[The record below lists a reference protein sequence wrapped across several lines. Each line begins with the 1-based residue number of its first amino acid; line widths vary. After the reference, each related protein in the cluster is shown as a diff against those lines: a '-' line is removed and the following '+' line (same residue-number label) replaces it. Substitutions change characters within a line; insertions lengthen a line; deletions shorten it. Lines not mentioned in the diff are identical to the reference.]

1 MIRHSIFK
9 TVIQPLTPPT
19 PNSMRTTIR
28 NLVCAGLL
36 LAASSPARALTIVRT
51 NDASMSDPTI
61 ISPADAAAASAAFDY
76 AAGQIMALYSDPVQI
91 NIILAA
97 TTDPSV
103 LGQSTAPLVGTFTYD
118 HIRTLLINDNTAHPS
133 PDGTTSTAALPAV
146 NPYACT
152 TFLMARG
159 LAKALG
165 NIPSDA
171 TNDGTFT
178 FGTSFTYT
186 YDPAN
191 RAVAGK
197 FDFIG
202 VAFHEITEVMGR
214 VARLNQTGNCNRPYD
229 VFRFLGAGTQS
240 LIFTDSNVYF
250 SVNGG
255 VTNLKNFN
263 ANGNGGDLGDW
274 ASGSNDA
281 FNAFSSSGVENDLT
295 PVDVRVMDV
304 IGWNRVT
311 TGGGPPNDQCTGAI
325 ALSTGVT
332 RTDNTA
338 NATSTGDPTPTCV
351 SNFGKGVWY
360 TFTPTTNGTVTIS
373 TCASDFDTV
382 LQIYRGSCGA
392 LTPVPNGC
400 DDDNGPI
407 CQGNQASV
415 SFAGTAGTTY
425 RILAG
430 GFGSTTGNLRI
441 VASVTARPATDFN
454 GDGHPDYA
462 LYNASTRQTFVWLL
476 NGNYVHFGGASGPTL
491 PAGWQVVGVADFNG
505 DSHPDYAL
513 YNASTRQTA
522 IWHLNGNYVH
532 FGGASGPTLPPG
544 WNLIF

>member
-1 MIRHSIFK
+1 
-9 TVIQPLTPPT
+9 
-19 PNSMRTTIR
+19 MRTTIR
-28 NLVCAGLL
+28 NLVCACLL

-97 TTDPSV
+97 TTDPTV
-103 LGQSTAPLVGTFTYD
+103 LGQNINPLVGTFTYD
-118 HIRTLLINDNTAHPS
+118 QIRTLLINDNTAHPS

-152 TFLMARG
+152 TFLVARG

-178 FGTSFTYT
+178 FGTTHAYT

-191 RAVAGK
+191 RAVPGR

-202 VAFHEITEVMGR
+202 VALHEITEIMGR

-250 SVNGG
+250 SVDGG
-255 VTNLKNFN
+255 TTNLKNFN

-281 FNAFSSSGVENDLT
+281 FNAFSDSGVENDLT

-304 IGWNRVT
+304 IGWDLT
-311 TGGGPPNDQCTGAI
+311 HPPFFMGEVP
-325 ALSTGVT
+325 LSNGVYYLQFPNGT
-332 RTDNTA
+332 PFGYYSYLTDPHFIYHFDMGFEYWFDANNADRGIFFYDFMSNHFFYTSPSFPFPYLYDFSLNTVLYYYP
-338 NATSTGDPTPTCV
+338 DPHNP
-351 SNFGKGVWY
+351 GRY
-360 TFTPTTNGTVTIS
+360 TTNPRYFYNFATG
-373 TCASDFDTV
+373 
-382 LQIYRGSCGA
+382 QII
-392 LTPVPNGC
+392 TM
-400 DDDNGPI
+400 
-407 CQGNQASV
+407 
-415 SFAGTAGTTY
+415 
-425 RILAG
+425 
-430 GFGSTTGNLRI
+430 
-441 VASVTARPATDFN
+441 
-454 GDGHPDYA
+454 
-462 LYNASTRQTFVWLL
+462 
-476 NGNYVHFGGASGPTL
+476 
-491 PAGWQVVGVADFNG
+491 
-505 DSHPDYAL
+505 
-513 YNASTRQTA
+513 
-522 IWHLNGNYVH
+522 
-532 FGGASGPTLPPG
+532 
-544 WNLIF
+544 

>member
-1 MIRHSIFK
+1 
-9 TVIQPLTPPT
+9 
-19 PNSMRTTIR
+19 MRTTIR
-28 NLVCAGLL
+28 NLVCACLL

-97 TTDPSV
+97 TTDPTV
-103 LGQSTAPLVGTFTYD
+103 LGQNNAPLVGTFTYD
-118 HIRTLLINDNTAHPS
+118 QIRTLLINDNTAHPS

-152 TFLMARG
+152 TFLVARG

-178 FGTSFTYT
+178 FGTTHAYT

-191 RAVAGK
+191 RAVPGR

-202 VAFHEITEVMGR
+202 VAFHEITEIMGR

-250 SVNGG
+250 SVDGG
-255 VTNLKNFN
+255 TTNLKNFN

-281 FNAFSSSGVENDLT
+281 FNAFSDSGVENDLT

-304 IGWNRVT
+304 IGWDLT
-311 TGGGPPNDQCTGAI
+311 HPPFFMGEVP
-325 ALSTGVT
+325 LSNGFYYLQFPNGTPFGYYSYL
-332 RTDNTA
+332 TDPHFIYHFDMGYEYWFDANNADRGIFFYDFMSNHFFYTSPSFPFPYLYDFSLNTVLYYYP
-338 NATSTGDPTPTCV
+338 DPHNP
-351 SNFGKGVWY
+351 GRY
-360 TFTPTTNGTVTIS
+360 TTNPRYFYNFATG
-373 TCASDFDTV
+373 
-382 LQIYRGSCGA
+382 QII
-392 LTPVPNGC
+392 TM
-400 DDDNGPI
+400 
-407 CQGNQASV
+407 
-415 SFAGTAGTTY
+415 
-425 RILAG
+425 
-430 GFGSTTGNLRI
+430 
-441 VASVTARPATDFN
+441 
-454 GDGHPDYA
+454 
-462 LYNASTRQTFVWLL
+462 
-476 NGNYVHFGGASGPTL
+476 
-491 PAGWQVVGVADFNG
+491 
-505 DSHPDYAL
+505 
-513 YNASTRQTA
+513 
-522 IWHLNGNYVH
+522 
-532 FGGASGPTLPPG
+532 
-544 WNLIF
+544 

>member
-1 MIRHSIFK
+1 
-9 TVIQPLTPPT
+9 
-19 PNSMRTTIR
+19 MRTTIR

-36 LAASSPARALTIVRT
+36 LAAFSPARALTIVRT

-97 TTDPSV
+97 TTDPTV
-103 LGQSTAPLVGTFTYD
+103 LGQSNAPLVGTFTYD
-118 HIRTLLINDNTAHPS
+118 QIRTLLINDNTAHPS

-152 TFLMARG
+152 TFLVSRG

-178 FGTSFTYT
+178 FGTTHAYT
-186 YDPAN
+186 YEPAN
-191 RAVAGK
+191 RAVPGR

-202 VAFHEITEVMGR
+202 VALHEITEIMGR

-281 FNAFSSSGVENDLT
+281 FNAFSDSGVENNLT
-295 PVDVRVMDV
+295 SVDVRVMDV
-304 IGWNRVT
+304 IGWDLT
-311 TGGGPPNDQCTGAI
+311 HPPFFMGEVP
-325 ALSTGVT
+325 LSNGVYYLQF
-332 RTDNTA
+332 
-338 NATSTGDPTPTCV
+338 P
-351 SNFGKGVWY
+351 
-360 TFTPTTNGTVTIS
+360 NGTPFGYYSYLTDPRFIYHFDMGFEYWFD
-373 TCASDFDTV
+373 ANNADRGIFFYDFMSNHFFYTSPSFRFPYLYDFSLNTV
-382 LQIYRGSCGA
+382 LYYYPDPNRPGHYSTNPRYFYNFATGQIISM
-392 LTPVPNGC
+392 
-400 DDDNGPI
+400 
-407 CQGNQASV
+407 
-415 SFAGTAGTTY
+415 
-425 RILAG
+425 
-430 GFGSTTGNLRI
+430 
-441 VASVTARPATDFN
+441 
-454 GDGHPDYA
+454 
-462 LYNASTRQTFVWLL
+462 
-476 NGNYVHFGGASGPTL
+476 
-491 PAGWQVVGVADFNG
+491 
-505 DSHPDYAL
+505 
-513 YNASTRQTA
+513 
-522 IWHLNGNYVH
+522 
-532 FGGASGPTLPPG
+532 
-544 WNLIF
+544 

>member
-1 MIRHSIFK
+1 
-9 TVIQPLTPPT
+9 
-19 PNSMRTTIR
+19 MRTTIR
-28 NLVCAGLL
+28 NLVCACLL

-97 TTDPSV
+97 TTDPTV
-103 LGQSTAPLVGTFTYD
+103 LGQNNAPLVGTFTYD
-118 HIRTLLINDNTAHPS
+118 QIRTLLINDNTAHPS

-152 TFLMARG
+152 TFLVARG

-178 FGTSFTYT
+178 FGTTHAYT

-191 RAVAGK
+191 RAVPGR

-202 VAFHEITEVMGR
+202 VALHEITEIMGR

-250 SVNGG
+250 SVDGG
-255 VTNLKNFN
+255 TTNLKNFN

-281 FNAFSSSGVENDLT
+281 FNAFSDSGVENDLT

-304 IGWNRVT
+304 IGWDLT
-311 TGGGPPNDQCTGAI
+311 HPPFFMGEVP
-325 ALSTGVT
+325 LSNGFYYLQFPNGTPFGYYSYL
-332 RTDNTA
+332 TDPHFIYHFDMGYEYWFDANNADRGIFFYDFMSNHFFYTSPSFPFPYLYDFSLNTVLYYYP
-338 NATSTGDPTPTCV
+338 DPHNP
-351 SNFGKGVWY
+351 GRY
-360 TFTPTTNGTVTIS
+360 TTNPRY
-373 TCASDFDTV
+373 F
-382 LQIYRGSCGA
+382 Y
-392 LTPVPNGC
+392 
-400 DDDNGPI
+400 
-407 CQGNQASV
+407 
-415 SFAGTAGTTY
+415 SFA
-425 RILAG
+425 
-430 GFGSTTGNLRI
+430 TGQI
-441 VASVTARPATDFN
+441 ITM
-454 GDGHPDYA
+454 
-462 LYNASTRQTFVWLL
+462 
-476 NGNYVHFGGASGPTL
+476 
-491 PAGWQVVGVADFNG
+491 
-505 DSHPDYAL
+505 
-513 YNASTRQTA
+513 
-522 IWHLNGNYVH
+522 
-532 FGGASGPTLPPG
+532 
-544 WNLIF
+544 

>member
-1 MIRHSIFK
+1 
-9 TVIQPLTPPT
+9 
-19 PNSMRTTIR
+19 MRTTIR

-97 TTDPSV
+97 TTDPTV
-103 LGQSTAPLVGTFTYD
+103 LGQSNAPLVGTFTYD
-118 HIRTLLINDNTAHPS
+118 QIRTLLINDNIAHPS

-165 NIPSDA
+165 NIPSDT

-178 FGTSFTYT
+178 FGTTFTYT

-191 RAVAGK
+191 RAVPGS

-202 VAFHEITEVMGR
+202 VAFHEITELMGR

-240 LIFTDSNVYF
+240 LIFTDSNVFF
-250 SVNGG
+250 SVDGG
-255 VTNLKNFN
+255 TTNLKDFN

-304 IGWNRVT
+304 IGWDLVPADLSITKTDSPDPVT
-311 TGGGPPNDQCTGAI
+311 VGNNLTYTINVTNNGPDTATSVTVTDNLPPETTFVSCSSTGGGVCGGSGNDQTVTFASLASGQSETITFVTNVNCSVADGTVISNTATVSSLTFDPDTTNNSSTTTTTASNPPPTITGAAADPSVLWPPNHRMVN
-325 ALSTGVT
+325 VT
-332 RTDNTA
+332 VSYDVTDNC
-338 NATSTGDPTPTCV
+338 PLP
-351 SNFGKGVWY
+351 F
-360 TFTPTTNGTVTIS
+360 
-373 TCASDFDTV
+373 
-382 LQIYRGSCGA
+382 GSCT
-392 LTPVPNGC
+392 L
-400 DDDNGPI
+400 
-407 CQGNQASV
+407 
-415 SFAGTAGTTY
+415 
-425 RILAG
+425 
-430 GFGSTTGNLRI
+430 
-441 VASVTARPATDFN
+441 SVTSNEPVLGHGSGHTSPDWIVVDDHDVLLRAEREGGGTGRIYTITITCTDS
-454 GDGHPDYA
+454 G
-462 LYNASTRQTFVWLL
+462 
-476 NGNYVHFGGASGPTL
+476 GNSSEE
-491 PAGWQVVGVADFNG
+491 QVEVTVPHDQG
-505 DSHPDYAL
+505 
-513 YNASTRQTA
+513 RR
-522 IWHLNGNYVH
+522 
-532 FGGASGPTLPPG
+532 
-544 WNLIF
+544 